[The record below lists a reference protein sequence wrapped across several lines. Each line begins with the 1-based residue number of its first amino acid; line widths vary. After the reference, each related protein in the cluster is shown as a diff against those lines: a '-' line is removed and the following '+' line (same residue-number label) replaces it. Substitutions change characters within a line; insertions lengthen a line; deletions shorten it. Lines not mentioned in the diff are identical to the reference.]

1 MILNMLLSASHYS
14 LLLIGALF
22 FFCILLCSWPLIGE
36 AIYQNVVLVPADNW
50 SELCTACAS
59 VLLFSL
65 KLKYI
70 WNLKQ
75 WQKNIKWEME
85 RRAWDTGCDVWQSFA
100 IGEDWRGKKLRP
112 HSLCL
117 GRLLWANQLAL
128 FCSLIVVLTN
138 GHTEIWFDQSQVIHP
153 DQSMM
158 ASSAIS
164 AAHTFYHHMCHII
177 ALS

>member
-1 MILNMLLSASHYS
+1 MLLSASHYS

-22 FFCILLCSWPLIGE
+22 FFCILLCSWPLIGQ

-50 SELCTACAS
+50 SELCTACAP
-59 VLLFSL
+59 VLLFPL

-85 RRAWDTGCDVWQSFA
+85 RRAWDMGCDVWQSFA

-117 GRLLWANQLAL
+117 GRLLWAKPIS
-128 FCSLIVVLTN
+128 FVLLSDC
-138 GHTEIWFDQSQVIHP
+138 GFDKRTHRDLVWSEPSDTSRPKYDGFFSH
-153 DQSMM
+153 
-158 ASSAIS
+158 
-164 AAHTFYHHMCHII
+164 
-177 ALS
+177 

>member
-85 RRAWDTGCDVWQSFA
+85 RRAWDTGCDVWVFCNR
-100 IGEDWRGKKLRP
+100 RGLKREK
-112 HSLCL
+112 
-117 GRLLWANQLAL
+117 
-128 FCSLIVVLTN
+128 
-138 GHTEIWFDQSQVIHP
+138 
-153 DQSMM
+153 
-158 ASSAIS
+158 ASS
-164 AAHTFYHHMCHII
+164 TFTLPWWI
-177 ALS
+177 ALGQLISFVLLSDCGFDKRTHRDLVWSEPSDTSRPKYDGFFSH